1 MTPSFFLSFFLSL
14 KSFTP
19 ESVEFWRR
27 PVLTCCF
34 GLVLQNEK
42 KRKKRGKR
50 KDKRDLEKVRNGVA
64 TKKKRRETKRVYSIF
79 SEENTRTR
87 ALKYVCTRPNVHGYL
102 CFGLSLAQIV
112 FVQRALFFDDI
123 VHVFLLFFERC
134 SLANFCE
141 SRWRCWSLWK
151 QSRDDANF
159 HGRWVVRPSDSYCR

>member
-1 MTPSFFLSFFLSL
+1 ML
-14 KSFTP
+14 
-19 ESVEFWRR
+19 FW
-27 PVLTCCF
+27 F
-34 GLVLQNEK
+34 GVT
-42 KRKKRGKR
+42 KRKKKEKKEEKERISGTSKR
-50 KDKRDLEKVRNGVA
+50 SGMA
-64 TKKKRRETKRVYSIF
+64 SPQKKKRRETKRVYSIF

-87 ALKYVCTRPNVHGYL
+87 ALKYVCTRPIVHGYL

-112 FVQRALFFDDI
+112 LVQRALFFDDI

-159 HGRWVVRPSDSYCR
+159 HGRWAVRPSDSYCR

>member
-1 MTPSFFLSFFLSL
+1 MFLLLSFLPSFFVLFLV
-14 KSFTP
+14 P
-19 ESVEFWRR
+19 
-27 PVLTCCF
+27 CDQ
-34 GLVLQNEK
+34 QNEK
-42 KRKKRGKR
+42 KKEKKRGKR

-64 TKKKRRETKRVYSIF
+64 TKKKRRETKRVYSIL

>member
-1 MTPSFFLSFFLSL
+1 M
-14 KSFTP
+14 
-19 ESVEFWRR
+19 
-27 PVLTCCF
+27 
-34 GLVLQNEK
+34 G
-42 KRKKRGKR
+42 
-50 KDKRDLEKVRNGVA
+50 

-102 CFGLSLAQIV
+102 CFGLSLAHIV
-112 FVQRALFFDDI
+112 F
-123 VHVFLLFFERC
+123 VFLLFFERC

>member
-1 MTPSFFLSFFLSL
+1 MLLFFWSFFFPSPLLSSCFFWVLFLCSL
-14 KSFTP
+14 
-19 ESVEFWRR
+19 R
-27 PVLTCCF
+27 PTF
-34 GLVLQNEK
+34 IHTSE
-42 KRKKRGKR
+42 KRGKR

>member
-1 MTPSFFLSFFLSL
+1 MLLFFWSFFFLLLSFLPAFFG
-14 KSFTP
+14 SFFFVPCDQPSSTQVKK
-19 ESVEFWRR
+19 EEKERISGTLEN
-27 PVLTCCF
+27 
-34 GLVLQNEK
+34 GHK
-42 KRKKRGKR
+42 KREERQ
-50 KDKRDLEKVRNGVA
+50 
-64 TKKKRRETKRVYSIF
+64 REVYSIF

-112 FVQRALFFDDI
+112 LVQRALFFDDI

-159 HGRWVVRPSDSYCR
+159 HGRWAVRPSDSYCR